1 MAGEDHF
8 KSGIGKLGGNGAV
21 ILNKIHLENVRL
33 HGEMRNKAV
42 VRKADDVIP
51 FCLGCLYLLGCPCN
65 ELGTHFAACF
75 VLIVVIRRV
84 VGAVAAGVE
93 RDKRYTLARLC
104 NV

>member
-42 VRKADDVIP
+42 VRKTDDVIP
-51 FCLGCLYLLGCPCN
+51 FCLGCFYLLGCPCDK
-65 ELGTHFAACF
+65 LGAHFAARF
-75 VLIVVIRRV
+75 VLGFLVRGV

>member
-33 HGEMRNKAV
+33 HREVRNEAV
-42 VRKADDVIP
+42 VRKTDDVIP
-51 FCLGCLYLLGCPCN
+51 FCLGCFYLLGCPCN

-104 NV
+104 NI